1 MAKIIGINGSPR
13 KGGNSAILLD
23 EALRGAEERG
33 AETERVDLYRL
44 NFKGCAS
51 CFGCKRLGGPSFGR
65 CALRDDLTVVLD
77 KVLSADGVI
86 VSAPF
91 YFGDVPGMVRSFY
104 ERLWFPCLLYSKDGE
119 LAYDRRVKVG
129 LIYTQNCPDPDF
141 YKDLIAG
148 HKQTFGWLIGEAVSM
163 VSADTWQYDDYSKYA
178 GTMFDVEHKR
188 RMREEQFPKDRQ
200 AAFALGR
207 TLLD

>member
-65 CALRDDLTVVLD
+65 CALRDDLTAVLD

-91 YFGDVPGMVRSFY
+91 YFGDVPGMVRNFY

-163 VSADTWQYDDYSKYA
+163 VSADTWQYDDYSQYA

>member
-65 CALRDDLTVVLD
+65 CALRDDLTAVLD

-104 ERLWFPCLLYSKDGE
+104 EGLWFPCLLYSKDGE

>member
-1 MAKIIGINGSPR
+1 
-13 KGGNSAILLD
+13 
-23 EALRGAEERG
+23 
-33 AETERVDLYRL
+33 
-44 NFKGCAS
+44 
-51 CFGCKRLGGPSFGR
+51 
-65 CALRDDLTVVLD
+65 
-77 KVLSADGVI
+77 
-86 VSAPF
+86 
-91 YFGDVPGMVRSFY
+91 MVRSFY